1 MTEAIIV
8 SILTGIFTL
17 TGTIITN
24 IVGRSKIQNDLS
36 MHNAVQ
42 DEKLDA
48 LTKQVEKHNNVIER
62 VYRLEEDVKHL
73 EQASHS
79 HE

>member
-8 SILTGIFTL
+8 SILSGVFTL

-24 IVGRSKIQNDLS
+24 IVSRNKIQNDLAL
-36 MHNAVQ
+36 HNAVQ
-42 DEKLDA
+42 DEKIET
-48 LTKQVEKHNNVIER
+48 LTKQVEKHNNVVER
-62 VYRLEEDVKHL
+62 LYRIEEDVKHL
-73 EQASHS
+73 EKY

>member
-1 MTEAIIV
+1 MTEAVIV
-8 SILTGIFTL
+8 SILSGVFTL

-24 IVGRSKIQNDLS
+24 IVSRNKIQNDLAL
-36 MHNAVQ
+36 HNAVQ
-42 DEKLDA
+42 DEKIET

-62 VYRLEEDVKHL
+62 LYRVEEDVKHL
-73 EQASHS
+73 EKY

>member
-8 SILTGIFTL
+8 SILSGVFTL

-24 IVGRSKIQNDLS
+24 IVSRSKIQNDLAL
-36 MHNAVQ
+36 HNAIQ
-42 DEKLDA
+42 DEKIET
-48 LTKQVEKHNNVIER
+48 LTKQVEKHNNVVER
-62 VYRLEEDVKHL
+62 LYRVEEDVKHL
-73 EQASHS
+73 EKY

>member
-1 MTEAIIV
+1 MTEAVIV
-8 SILTGIFTL
+8 SILSGVFTL

-24 IVGRSKIQNDLS
+24 VVSRNKIQNDLAL
-36 MHNAVQ
+36 HNAVQ
-42 DEKLDA
+42 DEKIET

-62 VYRLEEDVKHL
+62 LYRVEEDVKHL
-73 EQASHS
+73 EKY

>member
-8 SILTGIFTL
+8 SVLTGIFTL

-24 IVGRSKIQNDLS
+24 IVGRSKIQNDLAL
-36 MHNAVQ
+36 HNAVQ
-42 DEKLDA
+42 DEKIEN

-62 VYRLEEDVKHL
+62 LYRVEEDVKHL
-73 EQASHS
+73 EKYHT
-79 HE
+79 